1 MKRLHQLVRRQGI
14 KRHTSYLIPFV
25 LTLFVV
31 TTVLP
36 VIAEHSSPLL
46 RGSAVS
52 TEVRNVRGRVGED
65 KEEIKHLKFPEDAST
80 QLEQGKVLYD
90 AGRFSEAVALWQQ
103 AVQRYQEQGDRLS
116 LALSLNYLSLAYQDL
131 GRWQDAQRA
140 ITQSLNL
147 IQTASTHGQTSTQNP
162 KLILAQSLNTQGSLQ
177 LAMGKAEAALETW
190 KQAAIAYAEA
200 GDETGMLGSQ
210 INQAQAMQ
218 TLGLYRRATTTLE
231 QVNQTLQAQPDS
243 LLKAAGLR
251 SLGVALQVVGDL
263 QQSQKVL
270 EQSLAIAQR
279 IDSSLDTSATLFS
292 LGNTARALQEFDKA
306 LELYQ
311 KATEKATTS
320 YHQLEAQLNQLS
332 LLVQTQQWETARNL
346 LPQIQ
351 SRLTQLSPS
360 RATVYAQVNL
370 SESLM
375 QMASKDDNQSVTAPP
390 PQGLLQASTTLQNPV
405 ESGQGLPSELSEIAQ
420 LLARAV
426 QQARMLK
433 DPRAES
439 YALGQLGHLYELTQ
453 QWAEAQNLTQ
463 NALSLAQ
470 SISASD
476 ITYRWQ
482 WQLGRIFKHQGER
495 EGVTTKSIPKAIVAY
510 SEAVNTLQSL
520 RSDLVAI
527 NPDVQFSFRE
537 SVEPVYRELV
547 ELLVH
552 PLPNQQTTPSQENL
566 KQARQVIE
574 LLQLAEL
581 DNFFREACL
590 TAKPEQIDQVDPTA
604 AVIYPIILP
613 DRLAVILSLPGQP
626 LTYHQTPLSQN
637 EVESILDQ
645 SLQSLNRAFSS
656 KKRLSLFQ
664 QIYDWLIRPTEA
676 HLAASSVKTLVFVLD
691 GSLRNLPMAALH
703 DGKQYLVEKYSIALN
718 PGLQLLEARSL
729 LRQQL
734 KALTGGLTESREGFA
749 ALPGV
754 ESELSQ
760 ISSELRTEI
769 LLNQEFTKE
778 TLEKRINQAPF
789 PIIHLAT
796 HAQFSSK
803 VENTFLLTWDGRIN
817 VKDFDRLLRTR
828 ERQTTNPIELLVLS
842 ACQTATGDKRA
853 TLGLAGLAVR
863 SGARS
868 TLATLWSVWDES
880 TAEFMAEFYRELTQT
895 QVSKAEALRQAQLL
909 LLKNPKYE
917 HPYFW
922 APFVLVGNWL

>member
-1 MKRLHQLVRRQGI
+1 MKRLHQLVQRRGI
-14 KRHTSYLIPFV
+14 KRHTSYLIPFF

-36 VIAEHSSPLL
+36 IKAEHSSPLP
-46 RGSAVS
+46 RDSAVS
-52 TEVRNVRGRVGED
+52 TEARNVGDGVGED
-65 KEEIKHLKFPEDAST
+65 KGEIKHVKFPGDAST

-90 AGRFSEAVALWQQ
+90 AGRFFEAVALWQQ
-103 AVQRYQEQGDRLS
+103 AIQRYQEEGDRLS

-131 GRWQDAQRA
+131 GRWQDAQTA

-147 IQTASTHGQTSTQNP
+147 IQSASTHAQSPTQNS

-177 LAMGKAEAALETW
+177 LAMGNAQAALDSW

-200 GDETGMLGSQ
+200 GDETGVLGSQ

-292 LGNTARALQEFDKA
+292 LGNTARALQESDKA
-306 LELYQ
+306 LQLYQ
-311 KATEKATTS
+311 KAAENATTS
-320 YHQLEAQLNQLS
+320 YNQLEAQLNQLS
-332 LLVQTQQWETARNL
+332 LLVQTQQWEAARNL

-375 QMASKDDNQSVTAPP
+375 QMARQDDNQSVTAPP
-390 PQGLLQASTTLQNPV
+390 PQGLLQASTTLQNPAQT
-405 ESGQGLPSELSEIAQ
+405 EPSLPSELSEIAQ

-439 YALGQLGHLYELTQ
+439 YALGQLGHLYEHTQ

-463 NALSLAQ
+463 NALGLAQ

-552 PLPNQQTTPSQENL
+552 PLPNQQATPSQENL

-626 LTYHQTPLSQN
+626 LTYHQTPLSHN
-637 EVESILDQ
+637 EVENILDQ

-656 KKRLSLFQ
+656 KKRLGLFQ
-664 QIYDWLIRPTEA
+664 QIYDWLIRPAEA
-676 HLAASSVKTLVFVLD
+676 QLTASGVKTLVFVLD

-703 DGKQYLVEKYSIALN
+703 DGQQYLVEKYSIALN

-760 ISSELRTEI
+760 ISSELRAEI
-769 LLNQEFTKE
+769 LLNQEFTKKA
-778 TLEKRINQAPF
+778 LEKRINEAPF

-880 TAEFMAEFYRELTQT
+880 TAEFMAEFYQELSQT
-895 QVSKAEALRQAQLL
+895 QVSKAEALRQAQLI

>member
-36 VIAEHSSPLL
+36 VIAEHSSPLPPE
-46 RGSAVS
+46 SAVS
-52 TEVRNVRGRVGED
+52 TEVRNVGSGVGED
-65 KEEIKHLKFPEDAST
+65 KGEIKHVKFPGDAST

-200 GDETGMLGSQ
+200 GDEVGVLGSQ

-320 YHQLEAQLNQLS
+320 YNQLEAQLNQLS
-332 LLVQTQQWETARNL
+332 LLVQTQQWETAQNL
-346 LPQIQ
+346 LPPIQ

-360 RATVYAQVNL
+360 RATVYAGVNF
-370 SESLM
+370 SASLM
-375 QMASKDDNQSVTAPP
+375 QMARKDDSQSVTAPP
-390 PQGLLQASTTLQNPV
+390 PQGLLQASTTLQNPA
-405 ESGQGLPSELSEIAQ
+405 ENGQSLPSKLSEIAQ

-495 EGVTTKSIPKAIVAY
+495 EGVTTKSIPNAIVAY

-637 EVESILDQ
+637 EVESILEQ

-664 QIYDWLIRPTEA
+664 QIYDWLIRPAEA
-676 HLAASSVKTLVFVLD
+676 QLAASGVKTLVFVLD

-760 ISSELRTEI
+760 ISSELRAEI
-769 LLNQEFTKE
+769 LLNREFTKKALE
-778 TLEKRINQAPF
+778 TRINEAPF

-909 LLKNPKYE
+909 LLKNPQYE

>member
-36 VIAEHSSPLL
+36 VIAEHSSPLPPE
-46 RGSAVS
+46 SAVS
-52 TEVRNVRGRVGED
+52 TEVRNVGSGVGED
-65 KEEIKHLKFPEDAST
+65 KGEIKHVKFPGDAST

-306 LELYQ
+306 LVLYQ

-320 YHQLEAQLNQLS
+320 YNQLEAQLNQLS
-332 LLVQTQQWETARNL
+332 LLVQTQQWETAQNL

-375 QMASKDDNQSVTAPP
+375 QMARKDDSQSVTAPP
-390 PQGLLQASTTLQNPV
+390 PQGLLQASTTLQNPA
-405 ESGQGLPSELSEIAQ
+405 ENGQSLPSKLSEIAQ

-495 EGVTTKSIPKAIVAY
+495 EGVTTKSIPNAIVAY

-676 HLAASSVKTLVFVLD
+676 HLAATGVKTLVFVLD

-760 ISSELRTEI
+760 ISSELRAEI
-769 LLNQEFTKE
+769 LLNREFTKKALE
-778 TLEKRINQAPF
+778 TRINEAPF

-909 LLKNPKYE
+909 LLKNPQYE

>member
-1 MKRLHQLVRRQGI
+1 M
-14 KRHTSYLIPFV
+14 
-25 LTLFVV
+25 
-31 TTVLP
+31 
-36 VIAEHSSPLL
+36 
-46 RGSAVS
+46 
-52 TEVRNVRGRVGED
+52 
-65 KEEIKHLKFPEDAST
+65 KFPGDAST

-103 AVQRYQEQGDRLS
+103 AVQRYQERGDRQS

-131 GRWQDAQRA
+131 GRWQDAQSA

-306 LELYQ
+306 LGLYQ

-320 YHQLEAQLNQLS
+320 YNQLEAQLNQLS
-332 LLVQTQQWETARNL
+332 LLVQTQQWETAQNL

-390 PQGLLQASTTLQNPV
+390 PQGLLQASTTLQNPA

-439 YALGQLGHLYELTQ
+439 YALGQLGHLYEYTQ

-470 SISASD
+470 AISASD

-482 WQLGRIFKHQGER
+482 WQLGRIFKNQGER
-495 EGVTTKSIPKAIVAY
+495 EGVTTQSIPKAIATY

-520 RSDLVAI
+520 RSDLVAV

-604 AVIYPIILP
+604 AVIYPIILS

-626 LTYHQTPLSQN
+626 LTYHQTQLSQN

-656 KKRLSLFQ
+656 KKRLGLFQ
-664 QIYDWLIRPTEA
+664 QIYDWLIRPAETQ
-676 HLAASSVKTLVFVLD
+676 LAASGVKTLVFVLD

-760 ISSELRTEI
+760 ISSELRAEI
-769 LLNQEFTKE
+769 LLNREFTKKALE
-778 TLEKRINQAPF
+778 TRINEAPF

>member
-14 KRHTSYLIPFV
+14 KRHTSYLIPFF

-36 VIAEHSSPLL
+36 IKAEHSSPLP
-46 RGSAVS
+46 RDSAVS
-52 TEVRNVRGRVGED
+52 TEVRNVRGGVGED
-65 KEEIKHLKFPEDAST
+65 KEEIKHVKFPGDAST

-103 AVQRYQEQGDRLS
+103 AVQRYQERGDRQS

-131 GRWQDAQRA
+131 GRWQDAQSA

-306 LELYQ
+306 LGLYQ

-320 YHQLEAQLNQLS
+320 YNQLEAQLNQLS
-332 LLVQTQQWETARNL
+332 LLVQTQQWETAQNL

-390 PQGLLQASTTLQNPV
+390 PQGLLQASTTLQNPA

-439 YALGQLGHLYELTQ
+439 YALGQLGHLYEYTQ

-470 SISASD
+470 AISASD

-482 WQLGRIFKHQGER
+482 WQLGRIFKNQGER
-495 EGVTTKSIPKAIVAY
+495 EGVTTQSIPKAIATY

-520 RSDLVAI
+520 RSDLVAV

-604 AVIYPIILP
+604 AVIYPIILS

-626 LTYHQTPLSQN
+626 LTYHQTQLSQN

-656 KKRLSLFQ
+656 KKRLGLFQ
-664 QIYDWLIRPTEA
+664 QIYDWLIRPAETQ
-676 HLAASSVKTLVFVLD
+676 LAASGVKTLVFVLD

-760 ISSELRTEI
+760 ISSELRAEI
-769 LLNQEFTKE
+769 LLNREFTKKALE
-778 TLEKRINQAPF
+778 TRINEAPF